1 MYSMLIKLELKQ
13 MLRSRWMQLVGL
25 LFTFVFTSIIVIQQ
39 MALPD
44 VEGFTRQTASF
55 LNVLL
60 FLLPLFILTIGSMSI
75 AGDIETGWFSLLK
88 TYPMTRKQYIFGKYL
103 ATVIAFLLIV
113 MVAFGV
119 VLALGGLLGG
129 VRLPFIFINLTLLC
143 IAIFTS
149 LALAIGA
156 VAKTR
161 LFALSLS
168 LVLWSFFL
176 LLLSYALM
184 AIGTVVAGH
193 ILQKLTIIVMHI
205 NPVEWLRFGYFIF
218 TKQASVLGPSFYNV
232 TAFYASPLGY
242 VVYGLVT
249 CLWVALPLAFTAR
262 RLKKGEKR

>member
-1 MYSMLIKLELKQ
+1 
-13 MLRSRWMQLVGL
+13 
-25 LFTFVFTSIIVIQQ
+25 
-39 MALPD
+39 
-44 VEGFTRQTASF
+44 
-55 LNVLL
+55 
-60 FLLPLFILTIGSMSI
+60 MSI

-129 VRLPFIFINLTLLC
+129 VRLPFIFISLTLLC

-193 ILQKLTIIVMHI
+193 LLQKLTIIVMHI

-218 TKQASVLGPSFYNV
+218 TKQASVLGPSFYSV